1 MAKKTT
7 TATIAQTG
15 IPTIA
20 TTPAPAPKAAPKAA
34 MPTPAIGVKL
44 PRSAK
49 GKLAR
54 LEWYRGVIAANTPRR
69 TKKARATIARM
80 TAYAAQVESLLAQ

>member
-7 TATIAQTG
+7 TATIKQDG
-15 IPTIA
+15 IPTIS
-20 TTPAPAPKAAPKAA
+20 TMPTPAPAPKVLSAS
-34 MPTPAIGVKL
+34 PTIGVKV

-49 GKLAR
+49 GRLAR
-54 LEWYRGVIAANTPRR
+54 LAWYHGVIAANMPRR

-80 TAYAAQVESLLAQ
+80 TAYVAQVETLLAQ